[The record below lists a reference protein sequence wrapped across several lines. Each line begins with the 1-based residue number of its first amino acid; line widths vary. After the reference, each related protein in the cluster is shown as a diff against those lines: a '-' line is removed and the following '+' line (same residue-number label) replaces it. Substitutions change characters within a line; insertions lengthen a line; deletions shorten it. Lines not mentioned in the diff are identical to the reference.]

1 MALAIN
7 TNFLSQLGLSP
18 VQGNQETLQ
27 LPSSGSKLLAK
38 NEHLS
43 LSITS
48 FSENTK
54 QTDLLYQSLVN
65 ASQSKVMATPE
76 LKANDIAGKDSQF
89 IDYALVQVTRDSYRR
104 NSFGIGDY
112 VRMSDDELIKAGIDP
127 DILDDTSTGFQAG
140 IYHYKGLYIVSIAGS
155 NEIKDFMAS
164 IRQGLGY
171 NEKQYNQA
179 VALSQAAL
187 KAFGENVIFTGHSLG
202 GGLASMAALTTG
214 KPAVIFN
221 SAGVSD
227 WTLKRM
233 GWSPQVARE
242 MANKGLIRNYV
253 VENDWLDNLQKTL
266 PLPQPM
272 GNQILLENEYEPE
285 DNIVDTIVNY
295 SYTLHSFRAHF
306 LEAIQELLVIHKP
319 WQSKGDSKES
329 MMMAAMSNDINDN
342 VVHYNEKL
350 SLQTWTVDMSENEL
364 NTLFDEPCCQ
374 FDSQQELNAQKV
386 KQYYSVHTH
395 SSRYLT

>member
-1 MALAIN
+1 MTLTIN
-7 TNFLSQLGLSP
+7 TNFLNQLGLSP
-18 VQGNQETLQ
+18 VQGNQETPQ
-27 LPSSGSKLLAK
+27 LLSSGSKLPAK

-43 LSITS
+43 LPITS

-65 ASQSKVMATPE
+65 ASQTKVMEPPE
-76 LKANDIAGKDSQF
+76 LEANDIAGKDSQF
-89 IDYALVQVTRDSYRR
+89 IDYALVQVTRDAYRR

-112 VRMSDDELIKAGIDP
+112 VRMSDDELVKAGIDP

-140 IYHYKGLYIVSIAGS
+140 IYRHKGLYIVSIAGS

-179 VALSQAAL
+179 VELAQAAL

-242 MANKGLIRNYV
+242 MADKGLIRNYV
-253 VENDWLDNLQKTL
+253 VENDWLHNLQKGL

-285 DNIVDTIVNY
+285 DNIVDTILNY
-295 SYTLHSFRAHF
+295 SYALHSFRAHF

-319 WQSKGDSKES
+319 WQGKGDSKES
-329 MMMAAMSNDINDN
+329 MMMAAMSDDINDD
-342 VVHYNEKL
+342 VHYNEKL
-350 SLQTWTVDMSENEL
+350 SLQTWAMDMSENEL
-364 NTLFDEPCCQ
+364 NALFDEPCCQ
-374 FDSQQELNAQKV
+374 FDSQQKLDAQKV

>member
-1 MALAIN
+1 MTLAIN
-7 TNFLSQLGLSP
+7 TNFFSQLGLSP
-18 VQGNQETLQ
+18 VLGNQDTLQ
-27 LPSSGSKLLAK
+27 SPSSGSKLPDK

-43 LSITS
+43 LPIAS

-65 ASQSKVMATPE
+65 ASQTKVMATPE
-76 LKANDIAGKDSQF
+76 LQANDIAGKDSKF
-89 IDYALVQVTRDSYRR
+89 IDYALVQVTRDAYRR
-104 NSFGIGDY
+104 NSLGIGDY
-112 VRMSDDELIKAGIDP
+112 VRMSDNELIKAGIDP

-140 IYHYKGLYIVSIAGS
+140 IYRYKGLYIVSFAGS

-171 NEKQYNQA
+171 NEEQYNQA
-179 VALSQAAL
+179 VELAQAAL
-187 KAFGENVIFTGHSLG
+187 KAFGENVIFTGHSMG
-202 GGLASMAALTTG
+202 GGLASMAALTAG

-233 GWSPQVARE
+233 GWSPEVARE
-242 MANKGLIRNYV
+242 MAENGLIRNYI
-253 VENDWLDNLQKTL
+253 VENDWLHNLQKRL

-285 DNIVDTIVNY
+285 DNIVDLIVNY
-295 SYTLHSFRAHF
+295 SYALHSFKAHF

-319 WQSKGDSKES
+319 WQGKEDSKES
-329 MMMAAMSNDINDN
+329 VMMAARRDDINDN
-342 VVHYNEKL
+342 VVHYHEKL
-350 SLQTWTVDMSENEL
+350 SLQTWAVDMSENEL
-364 NTLFDEPCCQ
+364 NALFDEPCYQ
-374 FDSQQELNAQKV
+374 FDSQQKLVAQKV
-386 KQYYSVHTH
+386 KQYYSTYTH
-395 SSRYLT
+395 SSMYLT